1 MDWYAQTLKQ
11 LLTELRQF
19 AFVMKG
25 DEETADV
32 IVAEVLASALN
43 QISEAVCYPCHRSW
57 MFANLFRALEAQSLG
72 PLMIVT
78 PLQPCISFLQIPPAE
93 RAVVVLVDGFKFDIP
108 TVALISGTSIPELEQ
123 MLTSG
128 RVCLDQLVTG
138 AFADQQYVH

>member
-19 AFVMKG
+19 AFVMTG

-32 IVAEVLASALN
+32 IVAEVLASALD
-43 QISEAVCYPCHRSW
+43 QIDEAARYPCHRSW
-57 MFANLFRALEAQSLG
+57 MFANLSRALEAQSFGLLMVG
-72 PLMIVT
+72 PPV
-78 PLQPCISFLQIPPAE
+78 QPCISFLQIPPAQ

-108 TVALISGTSIPELEQ
+108 TVALISGTSVPELEQ
-123 MLTSG
+123 MLSSG
-128 RVCLDQLVTG
+128 RLCLDQLVTG